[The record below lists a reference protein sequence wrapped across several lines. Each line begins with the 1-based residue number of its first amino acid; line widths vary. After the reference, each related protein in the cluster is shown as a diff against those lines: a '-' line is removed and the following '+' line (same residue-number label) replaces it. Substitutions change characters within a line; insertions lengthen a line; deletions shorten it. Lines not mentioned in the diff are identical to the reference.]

1 MVCNIKYSFVM
12 VKLNWGEIFY
22 KCDWVK
28 MVLGLN
34 NVKNLIYFFFI
45 LYLCFLVYYCSGFLV

>member
-12 VKLNWGEIFY
+12 VKLNWGEIFR

-34 NVKNLIYFFFI
+34 NMKN
-45 LYLCFLVYYCSGFLV
+45 